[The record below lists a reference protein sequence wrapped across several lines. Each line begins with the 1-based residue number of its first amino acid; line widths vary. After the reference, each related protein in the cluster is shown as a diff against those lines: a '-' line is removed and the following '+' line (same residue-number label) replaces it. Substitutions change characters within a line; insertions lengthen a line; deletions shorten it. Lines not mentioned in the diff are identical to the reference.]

1 MRGRCVEQ
9 CDTNLATPGIP
20 SDDCAERR
28 SVYIDEAEEGEC
40 PLCVRKAMMSLRSG
54 NRNAAP
60 PAVRPTRPVRSTRTP
75 SVVESVASR
84 EGFTDGSSVTTHN
97 SMCPRG
103 RCDMHDIPGRGMECL
118 LCGRTIGC
126 ATTGSEADTLGSGSG
141 DRESE
146 SPFADTSGYAYAD
159 GEDSYANH
167 FDNPFR
173 DPGEESTAVTSV
185 HEGSGEEREGGRQ
198 RLLTVWEEGPGSDV
212 VARDDDAST
221 TLGELDGDGYGMA
234 GDECSDGGEADA
246 SIVEELL
253 RIAMVSLVCFER
265 KGLFV
270 SVGGWVAGYEYF
282 YNAVS

>member
-20 SDDCAERR
+20 ADHCAGRR

-40 PLCVRKAMMSLRSG
+40 PICVRKAMIRLRSG
-54 NRNAAP
+54 SRNAAP
-60 PAVRPTRPVRSTRTP
+60 PGLRPESQVRSTRT
-75 SVVESVASR
+75 SSGVESVASR
-84 EGFTDGSSVTTHN
+84 EEFTDGSSVTTHN
-97 SMCPRG
+97 S
-103 RCDMHDIPGRGMECL
+103 RGMQCL

-173 DPGEESTAVTSV
+173 DPDEESTAVTSV
-185 HEGSGEEREGGRQ
+185 HEGSGEEREGGQQ
-198 RLLTVWEEGPGSDV
+198 RLLTVWEEGPGSDI

-221 TLGELDGDGYGMA
+221 TVSGSSANSTATAMA
-234 GDECSDGGEADA
+234 WQEMSTAT
-246 SIVEELL
+246 EERRMRALS
-253 RIAMVSLVCFER
+253 RNF
-265 KGLFV
+265 
-270 SVGGWVAGYEYF
+270 
-282 YNAVS
+282 